1 MQQLFTYWRIYS
13 FIRRIALI
21 IFWGLLGL
29 FLLIFFLLRI
39 PAVQNYVAS
48 KATTWLS
55 EKLETKVELKE
66 VSIDVLDHLILKG
79 LYIEDKNRD
88 TLIYAGKLEVNIGTI
103 NPFAP
108 SIRLKNIS
116 LSETTIN
123 IKRTL
128 PDSISNYS
136 FIADAFGGSS
146 SSDTTAASS
155 GGGKSFDLRLNKINI
170 STTTFRYYDEVAASD
185 MFMYIDDS
193 EILINNIGIEE
204 HVLALEKVQFDA
216 TTFKLTGLLDTIPS
230 TSEDSWDTIHIAMG
244 DWTLETTQLL
254 LNGCA
259 FYFKDINDTIQTTG
273 INFSDMA
280 VTERYFV

>member
-1 MQQLFTYWRIYS
+1 M
-13 FIRRIALI
+13 
-21 IFWGLLGL
+21 
-29 FLLIFFLLRI
+29 FFLLRI

-170 STTTFRYYDEVAASD
+170 SNFRSYIRRCNTITSSCLMHFTINKNCIAPICFNNAKSTF
-185 MFMYIDDS
+185 
-193 EILINNIGIEE
+193 
-204 HVLALEKVQFDA
+204 
-216 TTFKLTGLLDTIPS
+216 
-230 TSEDSWDTIHIAMG
+230 
-244 DWTLETTQLL
+244 
-254 LNGCA
+254 
-259 FYFKDINDTIQTTG
+259 
-273 INFSDMA
+273 
-280 VTERYFV
+280 